1 MIALYASKYTIEDL
15 ATLSAAIE
23 SALLQFSGC
32 TWDCSEC
39 SYKRPCRDLN
49 NLNKHINDL
58 LLQKG
63 EKR

>member
-1 MIALYASKYTIEDL
+1 MIALYASKYTTEDL

-49 NLNKHINDL
+49 RLNKHVNDL
-58 LLQKG
+58 LTQKG

>member
-1 MIALYASKYTIEDL
+1 MIALYASKYTTEDL

-49 NLNKHINDL
+49 KLNKYINDL
-58 LLQKG
+58 LVKKG